1 MFKRARLRLALW
13 YAAVFTVILVALGAS
28 AYFVMA
34 RELDAE
40 IDDSLES
47 ALAGAERFPQEF
59 LRGESPRTPRGPG
72 NPPGGG
78 PQGPEAVS
86 TDVFVFSI
94 ASDQTIRNN
103 PRNLDVANFPVAK
116 IQHEAADRQAW
127 TDFRSGGEHYRVT
140 ASTVQAFGEEVT
152 LVVGRS
158 LDARDY
164 QLRLLAIVLALGGV
178 IGLAAATAAGW
189 LLAGRSLS
197 PIRSAMD
204 TQRRFVSDASHELRT
219 PIAVMKANAELL
231 LRHPD
236 QTVEANI
243 DQVAAINE
251 EADHLTRLVADLLM
265 LARADEQM
273 LSVERE
279 KVAVDEILE
288 TLVRDMEAI
297 AESKGIALKRELA
310 HGEMHADPQRLRQ
323 LLAILLDNALKFT
336 PSGGT
341 VTVRAR
347 RQGSRWALSVS
358 DTGPGIPEDAQGRV
372 FDRFF
377 RVDEARSGQT
387 GTGLGLSIA
396 RWIAEAHHGRIA
408 VASAPGEGTTF
419 TVTLPES

>member
-28 AYFVMA
+28 AYLVMA

-59 LRGESPRTPRGPG
+59 LRGEPRSPRGAG

-78 PQGPEAVS
+78 PQGPDAVS

-94 ASDQTIRNN
+94 ASDRTIRNN
-103 PRNLDVANFPVAK
+103 PRNLDIANFPLAS
-116 IQHEAADRQAW
+116 IQDEAADGQAW

-140 ASTVQAFGEEVT
+140 ASAVRAFDEEVT

-164 QLRLLAIVLALGGV
+164 QLRLLATVLAVGGV
-178 IGLAAATAAGW
+178 IGLAAASMAGW

-219 PIAVMKANAELL
+219 PVAVMKANAELL

-251 EADHLTRLVADLLM
+251 EADHLTRLVADLLL
-265 LARADEQM
+265 LARADEQV

-297 AESKGIALKRELA
+297 AESKGIVLKRELA
-310 HGEMHADPQRLRQ
+310 HGEVQADPQRLRQ

-336 PSGGT
+336 PAGGT
-341 VTVRAR
+341 VTVRSR

-377 RVDEARSGQT
+377 RVDEARSGQA

-408 VASAPGEGTTF
+408 VTSAPGEGATF